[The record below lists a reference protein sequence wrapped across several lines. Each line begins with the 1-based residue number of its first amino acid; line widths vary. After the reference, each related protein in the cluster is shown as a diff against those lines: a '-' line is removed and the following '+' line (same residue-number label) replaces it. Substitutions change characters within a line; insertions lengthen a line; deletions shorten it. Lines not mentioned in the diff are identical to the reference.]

1 VLCCQLVG
9 RVLLLSI
16 VMMLGGCADYPPEL
30 VPPVPDRSSAPE
42 LYQPLPPA
50 TFTIAPGDKLVVNSY
65 FHPAVKQAVTVQ
77 PDGLVSLL
85 LVGTVAAAGKT
96 PEELAKEL
104 KRGYDKYLE
113 NAEITVTIDE
123 SPGLAVYV
131 GGEVAKPAML
141 PLRGEITLLQS
152 IAQAG
157 GFLVTANKEQVLIL
171 RENSD
176 GRFRAMQAN
185 AEQMLRNEADE
196 IRLRRHDVVYVPKSA
211 IAKVDQFVDQYLG
224 QVVPRW
230 VVTSFGFSYL
240 LNGGA
245 TTSPTVITGGT
256 R

>member
-1 VLCCQLVG
+1 VVVRHWLE
-9 RVLLLSI
+9 RALLLG
-16 VMMLGGCADYPPEL
+16 VVLMLSSCADYPPEL
-30 VPPVPDRSSAPE
+30 VPPVPDRITAPE
-42 LYQPLPPA
+42 LYRPMPAA
-50 TFTIAPGDKLVVNSY
+50 TFTIAPGDKLLVNSY
-65 FHPAVKQAVTVQ
+65 FNPAVKQSVTVQ
-77 PDGLVSLL
+77 PDGMVSLL
-85 LVGTVAAAGKT
+85 LVGTVVAAGKT
-96 PEELAKEL
+96 PEQLAKEL
-104 KRGYDKYLE
+104 VRGYEKYLE

-141 PLRGEITLLQS
+141 PLRGDMTLLQS

-171 RENSD
+171 RENPD
-176 GRFRAMQAN
+176 GRVRAMQAN
-185 AEQMLRNEADE
+185 TEQMLRNEADE
-196 IRLRRHDVVYVPKSA
+196 VPLRRHDIVYVPKSP

-240 LNGGA
+240 LNPGA
-245 TTSPTVITGGT
+245 TTSPTIVTSGT

>member
-1 VLCCQLVG
+1 MLRHHLVQ

-16 VMMLGGCADYPPEL
+16 VLMLSSCADYPPEL
-30 VPPVPDRSSAPE
+30 VPPVPDRSTAPE
-42 LYQPLPPA
+42 LYQPMPPA
-50 TFTIAPGDKLVVNSY
+50 TFTIAPGDKLLVNSY
-65 FHPAVKQAVTVQ
+65 FHPAVKQTVTVQ

-85 LVGTVAAAGKT
+85 LVGTVVAAGKT
-96 PEELAKEL
+96 PEQLAKEL
-104 KRGYDKYLE
+104 VRGYEKYLE
-113 NAEITVTIDE
+113 NAEITVSIDD

-141 PLRGEITLLQS
+141 PLRGDMTLLQS
-152 IAQAG
+152 ITQAG

-171 RENSD
+171 RENSE
-176 GRFRAMQAN
+176 GRVRAMQAN

-196 IRLRRHDVVYVPKSA
+196 VRLRRHDIVYVPKSA

-245 TTSPTVITGGT
+245 TSPTVITTGT

>member
-1 VLCCQLVG
+1 MLRCRLVQ
-9 RVLLLSI
+9 RALLLSI
-16 VMMLGGCADYPPEL
+16 VVMLGSCAAYPPEL
-30 VPPVPDRSSAPE
+30 VPPVPERAAAPE

-50 TFTIAPGDKLVVNSY
+50 TFTIAPGDKLSVNSY
-65 FHPAVKQAVTVQ
+65 FHPAVKQSVTVQ
-77 PDGLVSLL
+77 PDGAVSLL
-85 LVGTVAAAGKT
+85 LVGTVVAAGKT
-96 PEELAKEL
+96 PEQLAKEL
-104 KRGYDKYLE
+104 ARGYEKYLE
-113 NAEITVTIDE
+113 HAEITVTIEE

-141 PLRGEITLLQS
+141 PVRGDMTLLQS
-152 IAQAG
+152 IAEAG

-171 RENSD
+171 RENAD

-185 AEQMLRNEADE
+185 AEQILRNEADE
-196 IRLRRHDVVYVPKSA
+196 VRLRRHDVVFVPKSA
-211 IAKVDQFVDQYLG
+211 ISQVDQFVDQYLG

-245 TTSPTVITGGT
+245 SSSPTVITSGT